1 MNFSNLASTPFG
13 RGRGSWPTSSTL
25 PGTPHFS
32 AFQDLGA
39 PIKLPKFYDDDGLLW
54 FKVAKAI
61 FSYRGLSDDKRK
73 CELLSALDH
82 RHLSI
87 LEFPLAHLGKQPYD
101 DLKSALLRHYA
112 PTEEEKL
119 HQLLYQTTLS
129 FEQKPSEL
137 LGKMRGLMGPN
148 VVLPPRV
155 LRKLFL
161 DQMPCETRKMLL
173 MHDSEDLDGLAKMAD
188 QIHENDSRVSR
199 TAASSAGY
207 FSQVTKTPTTSLSL
221 DWVSDKLND
230 LSVCVE
236 RLNATVSNLCRSHP
250 ASHNNFSPQHFSTP
264 KRDGEFFRGPRNFR
278 NSQNNFQGPAAEVE
292 SRTQGSRP
300 RTQKKS
306 EAKAKDSLSKD
317 RHSRGQGQ
325 ECSRPRPRTKGTSA
339 SALQKKKK
347 VFTKIFQAI
356 FTKKRF
362 PKNFSTAPRYFNNSK
377 NSAVLKPRTGQ
388 FSRT

>member
-25 PGTPHFS
+25 PGTPNFS
-32 AFQDLGA
+32 AFRDLGA

-54 FKVAKAI
+54 FKVAEAI
-61 FSYRGLSDDKRK
+61 FNFRGLSDDKRK
-73 CELLSALDH
+73 CKLLLSALDH

-87 LEFPLAHLGKQPYD
+87 LEFPLAHLEEHPYD

-137 LGKMRGLMGPN
+137 LGKMRSLMGPN
-148 VVLPPRV
+148 VMLPPRV

-188 QIHENDSRVSR
+188 RIYENDSRVSR
-199 TAASSAGY
+199 TAASSAGH

-221 DWVSDKLND
+221 DSVSDKLND

-236 RLNATVSNLCRSHP
+236 RLNAAVSNLSRSHP
-250 ASHNNFSPQHFSTP
+250 ALLNTFSPQHFLTP
-264 KRDGEFFRGPRNFR
+264 K
-278 NSQNNFQGPAAEVE
+278 
-292 SRTQGSRP
+292 
-300 RTQKKS
+300 
-306 EAKAKDSLSKD
+306 
-317 RHSRGQGQ
+317 
-325 ECSRPRPRTKGTSA
+325 
-339 SALQKKKK
+339 
-347 VFTKIFQAI
+347 
-356 FTKKRF
+356 
-362 PKNFSTAPRYFNNSK
+362 
-377 NSAVLKPRTGQ
+377 
-388 FSRT
+388 